1 MSTYVLKTRN
11 SHSKSGRKLSGSD
24 DDDWIS
30 QTTEFSL
37 PFCVNFFKIIIILK
51 HRYMYM
57 YSVFI
62 KRNVFKTEKIF
73 KLSSDH
79 QQDLS
84 MAVNCAQNYKKL
96 KKFRPIPET
105 LTIYKSGKELCGDGL
120 SYSVAAAL
128 KTDLQHCNLK
138 SP

>member
-1 MSTYVLKTRN
+1 MSTYVLKTRK
-11 SHSKSGRKLSGSD
+11 SHSKSGRKESGSD

-30 QTTEFSL
+30 QTTEFLL
-37 PFCVNFFKIIIILK
+37 PVCVIFFKIIIILK

-79 QQDLS
+79 QQDLTWI
-84 MAVNCAQNYKKL
+84 MAVSTCPQNYKKL
-96 KKFRPIPET
+96 KK
-105 LTIYKSGKELCGDGL
+105 LDQYQKL
-120 SYSVAAAL
+120 
-128 KTDLQHCNLK
+128 
-138 SP
+138 